1 MVRWQDVHVV
11 SLEGF
16 GEALKEPEE
25 ENGVKGFD
33 ETRRRLGRG
42 CFMDGDELGEAV

>member
-1 MVRWQDVHVV
+1 M

-25 ENGVKGFD
+25 ENGAKGFD

-42 CFMDGDELGEAV
+42 CFMEGDKVGEATHGTNTG

>member
-1 MVRWQDVHVV
+1 M

-16 GEALKEPEE
+16 GDALKGPEE
-25 ENGVKGFD
+25 ENGAKGFD

-42 CFMDGDELGEAV
+42 CFMKEGDELGEATHDTNA